1 MRRFFLAVV
10 VATLVLGA
18 SGVRPALASAET
30 NPNPAAGLGWGMA
43 AVGTNLGYI
52 PAKILYAAGGS
63 LVSLIAW
70 GVSAG
75 DGDVARGILQPALTG
90 TWVVTPEMLRGDDP
104 ILFVGPSYE
113 PRAEPRDLG

>member
-1 MRRFFLAVV
+1 MRRFLLAVV
-10 VATLVLGA
+10 VAALVLGPLA
-18 SGVRPALASAET
+18 AGPAHAAEQ
-30 NPNPAAGLGWGMA
+30 NPNPASAFGWGMA

-52 PAKILYAAGGS
+52 PAKFLYAVGGS

-75 DGDVARGILQPALTG
+75 NSDVALGILQPALTG
-90 TWVVTPEMLRGDDP
+90 TWVVTPEMLNDDVP

-113 PRAEPRDLG
+113 PHDHL